1 MPRWNNR
8 VRPGHAAVVFA
19 SILLVTACGGGS
31 RPDEAG
37 TATAT
42 SGDCRGSCQNTATRL
57 ESSHV
62 EDVLAQAVAEAL
74 ARNAAATI
82 AVVDRVGNVLALF
95 RMNGADEFVTITSR
109 DGVDGGLEDIEFIP
123 ATLAAIAKAKTA
135 AYLSSEGNA
144 FTTRTASQIVQA
156 HFNPGEFRT
165 AGGPLFGVQFS
176 QLPCS
181 DLVTRFESGGA
192 ADAVGPRRSPLGLS
206 ADPGGVPLYRNG
218 TVVGGI
224 GVIAD
229 GIYGLAPKSLG
240 GGDPANASITDEAI
254 AVAGSFGFS
263 APLDRRGD
271 RITVEGKTLRF
282 TEIAP
287 SGLASSPRN
296 AAAFGAING
305 GVAGSLV
312 DDGPNQVYYPAAAG
326 ALAGSA
332 FSKPDSGV
340 RASTNPAF
348 AGQDAFVLVDNANN
362 PRFPPRAGTDGAS
375 LPVTE
380 LSANEVETILSEALA
395 VANRARAQIRRPLG
409 SRARVTIS
417 VVDTRGEILGIVRGR
432 DAPVFGIDVSL
443 QKARTAAFFSGTDA
457 ASGLNGVPDAEYLNP
472 TIDPG
477 SGLPTVKRAE
487 PIGQYVTAVRDFL
500 GLPTALADGAFAFA
514 DRSGGNLSRPFY
526 PDGIDGN
533 PPGPFSKPGGHD
545 APTEWSPFSVGL
557 QLDLAYNA
565 LIQHVAFAAGLI
577 GADAPLNCTGVG
589 GLNGGFA
596 LGSPIDTVRSG
607 IQIFPGS
614 VPIYRGR
621 ELVGG
626 IGVSGDGIEQDD
638 LISFLGLHNAGV
650 ALGTGIGN
658 APADMRADRIA
669 LPGFDQRLRYVQCP
683 QKPFLDSDEQRA
695 CSGK

>member
-1 MPRWNNR
+1 MSNR
-8 VRPGHAAVVFA
+8 HAGRALAVAALAAVLA
-19 SILLVTACGGGS
+19 GCGGGS
-31 RPDEAG
+31 RPGEPG
-37 TATAT
+37 TGSAS
-42 SGDCRGSCQNTATRL
+42 SGGCSGSCQNTATRL
-57 ESSHV
+57 EAGQV
-62 EDVLAQAVAEAL
+62 RDVVAQAVTEAQ
-74 ARNAAATI
+74 ARNAPATI

-95 RMNGADEFVTITSR
+95 RMNGADDFVTITSR

-144 FTTRTASQIVQA
+144 FTTRTASQIIQA
-156 HFNPGEFRT
+156 HFNPGEFKT

-181 DLVTRFESGGA
+181 DLATRFESGSG

-206 ADPGGVPLYRNG
+206 ADPGGVPLYREG

-240 GGDPANASITDEAI
+240 GGDPANAAITDEAI
-254 AVAGSFGFS
+254 AVAGAFGFS

-282 TEIAP
+282 TEIGP
-287 SGLASSPRN
+287 SGLATNPRN
-296 AAAFGAING
+296 ATAFGALDG
-305 GVAGSLV
+305 GVTGQLV
-312 DDGPNQVYYPAAAG
+312 DDGPAQAYYRAAAG
-326 ALAGSA
+326 IGTGSA
-332 FSKPDSGV
+332 FSKPDSGI
-340 RASTNPAF
+340 RSSTNPAF
-348 AGQDAFVLVDNANN
+348 AGQDAFVLVDNADS
-362 PRFPPRAGTDGAS
+362 PRFPPRAGTDGAA
-375 LPVTE
+375 LPVAA
-380 LSANEVETILSEALA
+380 LSLNEVETILSEALA

-443 QKARTAAFFSGTDA
+443 QKARTAAFFSSANAG
-457 ASGLNGVPDAEYLNP
+457 SGLNGVPDAEYLNAALD
-472 TIDPG
+472 TG
-477 SGLPTVKRAE
+477 TGLPTVKRAV
-487 PIGQYVTAVRDFL
+487 PIGQYVNAVQDFL
-500 GLPTALADGAFAFA
+500 GLPDALTDGAVAFA

-533 PPGPFSKPGGHD
+533 PHGPFSKPGGHD
-545 APTEWSPFSVGL
+545 APTKWSPFSVGL
-557 QLDLAYNA
+557 QLDLSYNA
-565 LIQHVAFAAGLI
+565 IIQHVAFAAGLI
-577 GADAPLNCTGVG
+577 VADAPRNCTGVG
-589 GLNGGFA
+589 GLSAGFA
-596 LGSPIDTVRSG
+596 VGSPIETVRNG

-614 VPIYRGR
+614 VPIYRGD

-650 ALGTGIGN
+650 KLNTGIGN
-658 APADMRADRIA
+658 APPSMRADRLA
-669 LPGFDQRLRYVQCP
+669 PVGFDERLRYVQCP
-683 QKPFLDSDEQRA
+683 QKPFLDSDEQRV